1 MGFEGMSYQGKLS
14 YLARMQA
21 ILIDKITIKEM
32 NRRNHP
38 STVNLTIS
46 LEEEEIIRIMFG
58 ASVRSGRPETPI
70 DKRSVAAARTVQ
82 NCVQNCVQNWF
93 WTVQYCPIKKTN
105 WTSPKPIIAPEGNAW
120 AEKQLCHL
128 VLQNDRPKIWKNEDD
143 ASVCQVSASDEGDG
157 VQGYRNNLPT
167 IVETIMNSNRCYI
180 ANSLGFKLYDEDQED
195 YISYIKE
202 ELIGFIEEIVN
213 FGFDHIIII
222 GELNYGMLFLDCF
235 GRVFDFDAMTC
246 TVLFLGDCS
255 ERIKR
260 VTKRLKDVWVQWI
273 VDSDEGKIVEAN
285 GPEHYLI
292 PFRKKQIEKKPKK
305 KKKKKGSGKKH
316 H

>member
-1 MGFEGMSYQGKLS
+1 MRRAMGKKIDRFFRDTLQNSRSHIVIRDRGHYGNEPEKSSINGEFDDFAGRRGDYTNHVWSIGSQWET
-14 YLARMQA
+14 RDTHRQA
-21 ILIDKITIKEM
+21 E
-32 NRRNHP
+32 
-38 STVNLTIS
+38 
-46 LEEEEIIRIMFG
+46 
-58 ASVRSGRPETPI
+58 RSGGESKNNTDTPM
-70 DKRSVAAARTVQ
+70 
-82 NCVQNCVQNWF
+82 
-93 WTVQYCPIKKTN
+93 
-105 WTSPKPIIAPEGNAW
+105 
-120 AEKQLCHL
+120 
-128 VLQNDRPKIWKNEDD
+128 NDRPKIWKNEDD